1 MRSKIEFTKQFRRDD
16 NLAAKQHRDLERLFE
31 VVDSLQKGET
41 LDSRFKDHE
50 LTGQY
55 KGTRECHI
63 QPDFLLVYKI
73 KEDVLVL
80 LLYRVGTHSSL
91 FKK

>member
-1 MRSKIEFTKQFRRDD
+1 MKYKIEFTKQFQRDVK
-16 NLAAKQHRDLERLFE
+16 LAAKQHRDLERLFE

-63 QPDFLLVYKI
+63 QLDFLLVYKI

>member
-1 MRSKIEFTKQFRRDD
+1 MKYKIEFTKQFQRDVK
-16 NLAAKQHRDLERLFE
+16 LAAKQHWDLERLFE

>member
-1 MRSKIEFTKQFRRDD
+1 MKYKIEFTKQFQRDVKF
-16 NLAAKQHRDLERLFE
+16 AAKQHRDLERLFE
-31 VVDSLQKGET
+31 VVDLLQKGET

>member
-1 MRSKIEFTKQFRRDD
+1 MKYKIEFTKQFQRDVK
-16 NLAAKQHRDLERLFE
+16 LAAKQHRDLELFE

-41 LDSRFKDHE
+41 LDSRFKNHE